1 MMKKY
6 KRKLTT
12 YLIITIVS
20 MAVAV
25 KFSLDE
31 DIDNVGLVILY
42 ASGIIAL
49 VFWSMFM
56 IGTRNANYY
65 MRKYA
70 TDVTEPEM
78 NIQKFGNGIYFNGE
92 YFELMNFRGEEVAC
106 RGFYI
111 NGYSVDKP
119 KNYIGR
125 CKLAVID
132 HHPVSNEPFR
142 FEQNAV
148 YYIDEDGVSY
158 IVKDTQNKLD
168 PGSIGHIET
177 LYEQYLYKDDFCK
190 MLMDLV
196 KEMSDAAP

>member
-1 MMKKY
+1 MEKKY
-6 KRKLTT
+6 MRKLIT
-12 YLIITIVS
+12 YLIIAIAS
-20 MAVAV
+20 MAVV
-25 KFSLDE
+25 VRFSLDD
-31 DIDNVGLVILY
+31 DIDTAGLVILY
-42 ASGIIAL
+42 VSAIITM
-49 VFWSMFM
+49 VFGSMFM
-56 IGTRNANYY
+56 IGSRKAEYY
-65 MRKYA
+65 LRKLA
-70 TDVTEPEM
+70 TDVQEPEM

-92 YFELMNFRGEEVAC
+92 YFELINFCGEEVAC

-148 YYIDEDGVSY
+148 YYIDEYGVSY

-168 PGSIGHIET
+168 PNSIGHIET
-177 LYEQYLYKDDFCK
+177 LYEQYIYKDDFCK
-190 MLMDLV
+190 MLMVLV
-196 KEMSDAAP
+196 KEMSDTVP

>member
-1 MMKKY
+1 MEKKY
-6 KRKLTT
+6 MRKLIT
-12 YLIITIVS
+12 YLVIAIVS
-20 MAVAV
+20 MIVV
-25 KFSLDE
+25 IRFSLDD
-31 DIDNVGLVILY
+31 DIDNAGLVILY

-65 MRKYA
+65 MKKYA

-111 NGYSVDKP
+111 NGYPVDKP
-119 KNYIGR
+119 KNYIGKCR
-125 CKLAVID
+125 LAVID

-158 IVKDTQNKLD
+158 IVKDTENKLG

-177 LYEQYLYKDDFCK
+177 LYEHYLYKDDFCK

>member
-1 MMKKY
+1 MEKKY
-6 KRKLTT
+6 MRKLIT
-12 YLIITIVS
+12 YLVIAIVS
-20 MAVAV
+20 MIVV
-25 KFSLDE
+25 IRFSLDD
-31 DIDNVGLVILY
+31 DIDNAGLVILY

-65 MRKYA
+65 MKKYA

-111 NGYSVDKP
+111 NGYPVDKP
-119 KNYIGR
+119 KNYIGKCR
-125 CKLAVID
+125 LAVID

-158 IVKDTQNKLD
+158 IVKDTENKLG

>member
-1 MMKKY
+1 Q
-6 KRKLTT
+6 
-12 YLIITIVS
+12 
-20 MAVAV
+20 
-25 KFSLDE
+25 
-31 DIDNVGLVILY
+31 
-42 ASGIIAL
+42 
-49 VFWSMFM
+49 
-56 IGTRNANYY
+56 
-65 MRKYA
+65 
-70 TDVTEPEM
+70 EPEM

-92 YFELMNFRGEEVAC
+92 YYKLMNFRGEEVAC

-111 NGYSVDKP
+111 NGYPVDKP

-125 CKLAVID
+125 CRLAVID

-148 YYIDEDGVSY
+148 YYIDEYGVAY

-168 PGSIGHIET
+168 PDSIGHIET

-196 KEMSDAAP
+196 KEMSDAVP

>member
-1 MMKKY
+1 MEKKY
-6 KRKLTT
+6 IRKLIT
-12 YLIITIVS
+12 YLVIAIAS
-20 MAVAV
+20 MVV
-25 KFSLDE
+25 VIRFSLDE
-31 DIDNVGLVILY
+31 DIDNAGLVILY
-42 ASGIIAL
+42 VSAIITL
-49 VFWSMFM
+49 VFGSMFM
-56 IGTRNANYY
+56 IGARNAEYF
-65 MRKYA
+65 MKKSA
-70 TDVTEPEM
+70 TDVQEPEM

-92 YFELMNFRGEEVAC
+92 YYELINFRGEEVAC

-111 NGYSVDKP
+111 NGYPVDKP

-125 CKLAVID
+125 CRLAVID

-148 YYIDEDGVSY
+148 YYIDEYGTAY

-190 MLMDLV
+190 MLMELV
-196 KEMSDAAP
+196 KEMSDATP

>member
-1 MMKKY
+1 MEKKY
-6 KRKLTT
+6 MRKLIT
-12 YLIITIVS
+12 YLVIAIVS
-20 MAVAV
+20 MIVV
-25 KFSLDE
+25 IRFSLDD
-31 DIDNVGLVILY
+31 DIDNAGLVILY
-42 ASGIIAL
+42 VSAIITL
-49 VFWSMFM
+49 VFGSMFM
-56 IGTRNANYY
+56 IGARNAEYF
-65 MRKYA
+65 MKEFA
-70 TDVTEPEM
+70 TNVQEPEM

-92 YFELMNFRGEEVAC
+92 YYELMIFRGEEVAC

-125 CKLAVID
+125 CRLAVID

-148 YYIDEDGVSY
+148 YYIDEYGVAY

>member
-6 KRKLTT
+6 KIKLTT

-125 CKLAVID
+125 CRLAVID

-148 YYIDEDGVSY
+148 YYIDEYGVAY
-158 IVKDTQNKLD
+158 IVKDTENKLD

>member
-1 MMKKY
+1 MKRKY
-6 KRKLTT
+6 KRKLTA
-12 YLIITIVS
+12 YLIIAIIFTAI
-20 MAVAV
+20 AVR
-25 KFSLDE
+25 FYFDN
-31 DIDNVGLVILY
+31 DIDYTGIAMLWVT
-42 ASGIIAL
+42 AIIASIFG
-49 VFWSMFM
+49 VMFF
-56 IGTRNANYY
+56 IGVENYDYY
-65 MRKYA
+65 MRKFA
-70 TDVTEPEM
+70 TDVQEPEM

-92 YFELMNFRGEEVAC
+92 YYELMNFCGEEVAC

-111 NGYSVDKP
+111 NGYPVDKP

-132 HHPVSNEPFR
+132 HHPISNEPFR

-158 IVKDTQNKLD
+158 MVKDTENKLD
-168 PGSIGHIET
+168 PRSIGHIET

>member
-1 MMKKY
+1 MEKKY
-6 KRKLTT
+6 MRKLIT
-12 YLIITIVS
+12 YLVIAIVS
-20 MAVAV
+20 MIVV
-25 KFSLDE
+25 IRFSLDD
-31 DIDNVGLVILY
+31 DIDNAGLVILY
-42 ASGIIAL
+42 VSAIITL
-49 VFWSMFM
+49 VFGSMFM
-56 IGTRNANYY
+56 IGARNAEYF
-65 MRKYA
+65 MKKFA
-70 TDVTEPEM
+70 TDVQEPEM

-92 YFELMNFRGEEVAC
+92 YYELTNFCGEEVAC

-111 NGYSVDKP
+111 NGYPVDKP

-148 YYIDEDGVSY
+148 YYIDEYGTAY

-168 PGSIGHIET
+168 PSSIGHIET

>member
-1 MMKKY
+1 MEKKY
-6 KRKLTT
+6 IRKLIT
-12 YLIITIVS
+12 YLVIAIAS
-20 MAVAV
+20 MVV
-25 KFSLDE
+25 VIRFSLD
-31 DIDNVGLVILY
+31 DNIDTAGLVMLY
-42 ASGIIAL
+42 VSAIITM
-49 VFWSMFM
+49 VFGTMFM
-56 IGTRNANYY
+56 IGARNAEYF
-65 MRKYA
+65 MKKSA
-70 TDVTEPEM
+70 TDVQEPEM

-92 YFELMNFRGEEVAC
+92 YYELMNFRGEEVAC

-111 NGYSVDKP
+111 NGYPMDKP

-125 CKLAVID
+125 CRLAVID

-148 YYIDEDGVSY
+148 YYIDEYGAAY
-158 IVKDTQNKLD
+158 IVKDTENKLD

>member
-6 KRKLTT
+6 KIKLTT

-111 NGYSVDKP
+111 NGYPVDKP

-125 CKLAVID
+125 CRLAVID

-148 YYIDEDGVSY
+148 YYIDDYGSAY

>member
-1 MMKKY
+1 MEKKY
-6 KRKLTT
+6 MRKLIT
-12 YLIITIVS
+12 YLVIAIVS
-20 MAVAV
+20 MIVV
-25 KFSLDE
+25 IRFSLDD
-31 DIDNVGLVILY
+31 DIDTAGLVMLY
-42 ASGIIAL
+42 VSAIITM
-49 VFWSMFM
+49 VFGTMFM
-56 IGTRNANYY
+56 IGARNAEYF
-65 MRKYA
+65 MKEFA
-70 TDVTEPEM
+70 TDVQEPEM

-92 YFELMNFRGEEVAC
+92 YYELMNFRGEEVVC
-106 RGFYI
+106 CGFYI
-111 NGYSVDKP
+111 NGYPVDKP

-148 YYIDEDGVSY
+148 YYIDEYGSAY
-158 IVKDTQNKLD
+158 IVKDTENKLD

>member
-1 MMKKY
+1 MEKKY
-6 KRKLTT
+6 MRKLIT
-12 YLIITIVS
+12 YLVIAIVS
-20 MAVAV
+20 MIVV
-25 KFSLDE
+25 IRFSLDE
-31 DIDNVGLVILY
+31 DIDNAGLVMLY
-42 ASGIIAL
+42 VSAIITM
-49 VFWSMFM
+49 VFGTMFM
-56 IGTRNANYY
+56 IGARNVEYF
-65 MRKYA
+65 MKKSA
-70 TDVTEPEM
+70 TDVQEPEM

-111 NGYSVDKP
+111 NGYLVDKP

-148 YYIDEDGVSY
+148 YYIDEDGAAY
-158 IVKDTQNKLD
+158 IVKDTENKLD
-168 PGSIGHIET
+168 PASIGHIET